1 MYNIEASRKKE
12 AMESKTKQLEKIS
25 SIGCPDFEPYIYLP
39 SFNLK
44 KQDLP
49 EMKDWKV
56 GQEYELKIK
65 VRMTGYDEH
74 KSLNSQ
80 ESTAHGEF
88 DIIGIEP
95 IEEKKLT

>member
-12 AMESKTKQLEKIS
+12 AVESKAKQLEKMS
-25 SIGCPDFEPYIYLP
+25 CEPMCDSEPYIYLP
-39 SFNLK
+39 NFNLK

-49 EMKDWKV
+49 EMKNWKV
-56 GQEYELKIK
+56 GQEYELKVK

-74 KSLNSQ
+74 KSLNSK
-80 ESTAHGEF
+80 ESTARGEF

-95 IEEKKLT
+95 EEEKKLT

>member
-12 AMESKTKQLEKIS
+12 AMDSKAKQLDKIS
-25 SIGCPDFEPYIYLP
+25 ARECLDCEPYVYLP
-39 SFNLK
+39 SFYLK
-44 KQDLP
+44 KEDLP

-74 KSLNSQ
+74 KSLNSK
-80 ESTAHGEF
+80 ESKAQGEF

-95 IEEKKLT
+95 IEEKKLI